1 MLILRKRVGG
11 IANAVDA
18 IIDDIDQ
25 RKVFAPALVQIT
37 GSAVEWE
44 AHRRAPAEETSA
56 TGTFPAHAPIDD
68 DDVLLGK
75 EANEEQIQIIKRL
88 SHSGSVLV
96 QGPPGTGKTHTI
108 ANLIGH
114 QLAQGKSIL
123 VTAQTAKALRVLRD
137 KVPDVLRPLCVAV
150 LGSDQDARRQL
161 ETSIGSITERL
172 TTETSA
178 SLAARAT
185 GLRQRRKELLA
196 ESKVLQR
203 DLREALENEYR
214 EIAVDERRFTP
225 SDAARYVKTH
235 GAQHAWI
242 PGRVK
247 LATPLPLDSTELA
260 RLYALGA
267 AFTAHEEQDA
277 RRPLPNLEEL
287 PSERQ
292 FESLSADHRRAGDG
306 GSVRRR
312 ESLDTAPAAATAID
326 VDCDGAGG
334 RVLGAAASPGMAA
347 VRHRGRHQWRHAA

>member
-1 MLILRKRVGG
+1 M
-11 IANAVDA
+11 
-18 IIDDIDQ
+18 
-25 RKVFAPALVQIT
+25 
-37 GSAVEWE
+37 
-44 AHRRAPAEETSA
+44 
-56 TGTFPAHAPIDD
+56 
-68 DDVLLGK
+68 LLGK
-75 EANEEQIQIIKRL
+75 EANQEQIQIIKRL

-137 KVPDVLRPLCVAV
+137 KVPEVLRRLCVAV

-185 GLRQRRKELLA
+185 GLRQRRKELLT

-225 SDAARYVKTH
+225 SDAARYVKAH

-242 PGRVK
+242 PGPGETGD
-247 LATPLPLDSTELA
+247 AAAA
-260 RLYALGA
+260 RLRPSSRVCMRWGGVHGA
-267 AFTAHEEQDA
+267 
-277 RRPLPNLEEL
+277 
-287 PSERQ
+287 
-292 FESLSADHRRAGDG
+292 
-306 GSVRRR
+306 
-312 ESLDTAPAAATAID
+312 
-326 VDCDGAGG
+326 
-334 RVLGAAASPGMAA
+334 
-347 VRHRGRHQWRHAA
+347 